1 MPRRGRNS
9 PSSLRLI
16 DRSGQAM
23 MSFADLVQMKGS
35 GLALRM
41 ACEPC
46 ANLWIRWPDSL
57 TFTLTLAGTI
67 GFKGGGGS
75 PGR

>member
-1 MPRRGRNS
+1 
-9 PSSLRLI
+9 
-16 DRSGQAM
+16 M